1 MGYNAFKSRKKE
13 EYYQIAMEEF
23 LKNGFHQTT
32 MRDLAKKCGK
42 SPGAFYKHFSSKEE
56 IVHHFYLRE
65 LENFKKKAKE
75 IESSRLKS
83 SKRLIDLFSYRF
95 KAFSS
100 YHKILFDLA
109 GTATD
114 PHSPLSP
121 FSRKSRPIRIAYI
134 KIFKKILKRTDFHCH
149 KNLQKYIGALMWYCM
164 MAVLFFWVFDRSKNQ
179 SNTIKIIELSLP
191 LVVIGLKAT
200 RFPLPRQINKKL
212 HAFVQL
218 LFKRS
223 SISGDSYEH

>member
-1 MGYNAFKSRKKE
+1 MGHSAFKSKKKE
-13 EYYQIAMEEF
+13 KYYQIAMEEF

-32 MRDLAKKCGK
+32 MRDLAKKSGK

-65 LENFKKKAKE
+65 LENFKRKAKE
-75 IESSRLKS
+75 IESSRLKCS
-83 SKRLIDLFSYRF
+83 RRLIDLFSYRF

-100 YHKILFDLA
+100 YQKILFDIA

-121 FSRKSRPIRIAYI
+121 FSRESLPIRIAYI
-134 KIFKKILKRTDFHCH
+134 KIFKNVLKGTDFHCH
-149 KNLQKYIGALMWYCM
+149 KNLKKYIGALLWYCM
-164 MAVLFFWVFDRSKNQ
+164 MAVLFFWVFDRSKHQN
-179 SNTIKIIELSLP
+179 NTIKIIELSLP
-191 LVVIGLKAT
+191 LVILGFKAT
-200 RFPLPRQINKKL
+200 SYPLPKQINKKL
-212 HAFVQL
+212 HVFVQL
-218 LFKRS
+218 LFRRN